1 MEDTGGTEDVGM
13 LEDAGML
20 EDGGVPEESCVPEDS
35 GTEECRLEEEDAAPP
50 LVLFSEPPAVH
61 SRIIS
66 PSKSRSN
73 TLTVTISAIAWL
85 SLR

>member
-35 GTEECRLEEEDAAPP
+35 GTEEDRLEEEDAAP
-50 LVLFSEPPAVH
+50 LASFSGPPAVH

-66 PSKSRSN
+66 PTKSRSS
-73 TLTVTISAIAWL
+73 TPTVTISAIARL